1 MGGILFVAILNIH
14 LKFLIIMDEIL
25 KTLYLHLDSNTSYLL
40 KNAECQL
47 LVKLVY
53 KYPEASVD
61 EIYNHYGRIAR
72 RVDQGRFD
80 DLVQHL
86 LNRGEIEKKKG
97 RLDLSTRMKKKI
109 EKAHLESQERFQR
122 MITSFEPYSSDKQ
135 SIEAWLSDTMV
146 IFFKTFSDDWISDLC
161 HKVDAFAR
169 RKDSVLGVIQN
180 RTLNNKNLEKRDK
193 EVLPGKFL
201 DLILRREPDVASFLW
216 EYGTSAFLARLI
228 ENSHAIDDLTF
239 EAFRDSYC
247 VLDTNIL
254 MHIGLEGSM
263 YYDSLKILEEVF
275 LELGINA
282 TVLYITKKEYV
293 SAVGFKRDQVLKVAK
308 SYDLEVLKQTDD
320 QYLKTAIARGCTTED
335 DFQEFFSQL
344 LIMPSYINE
353 NVPISLLDN
362 DKCLED
368 IISSAQKDERK
379 RKELNA
385 IFHEITGR
393 DKKENALVH
402 DVGLIGGISYLRDK
416 GKYFILSQEV
426 SVNAYAKKKPFINNL
441 PIAIRI
447 DTLLNVLALN
457 GGISLKSDCKTLFA
471 DIIREGLHPS
481 KDTFTVPDLSI
492 MLDKNDQ
499 ISKLPPAKVAEIAQG
514 IHNKRLL
521 GASDSDITMYMTREI
536 QGAKLEVVED
546 LSKVRLE
553 LSSEVRDKE
562 HFRQQATK
570 GENALRRNIEKE
582 VRSEYKRATRFFWG
596 KRIALAILIPVV
608 MCLALYFAGVKE
620 FLKEITLALFFAC
633 IGGIYSI
640 SRGRYR
646 DRKRSKE
653 DSIKEEVNRRLQ
665 DSLNKES

>member
-1 MGGILFVAILNIH
+1 MAILSIH
-14 LKFLIIMDEIL
+14 LKFLITMDEIL

-47 LVKLVY
+47 LMKLVY
-53 KYPEASVD
+53 KYPKASVD

-86 LNRGEIEKKKG
+86 LNQGEIEKKKG
-97 RLDLSTRMKKKI
+97 HLDLSRGIEKKI
-109 EKAHLESQERFQR
+109 KKALLESQERFQR
-122 MITSFEPYSSDKQ
+122 MVTSFEPYFSDKQ
-135 SIEAWLSDTMV
+135 SIEAWLFDTMV

-161 HKVDAFAR
+161 HKTDTFAR
-169 RKDSVLGVIQN
+169 RKDSVLGVIQK
-180 RTLNNKNLEKRDK
+180 RTLNNKNIDKRDK
-193 EVLPGKFL
+193 EALPRKFL
-201 DLILRREPDVASFLW
+201 DLILRREPDVANFLW
-216 EYGTSAFLARLI
+216 EYGTSAFSASLI
-228 ENSHAIDDLTF
+228 ENSYAINELTF
-239 EAFRDSYC
+239 SVFKDSYC

-254 MHIGLEGSM
+254 MHIGLEGSI
-263 YYDSLKILEEVF
+263 YYESLKILEEVF
-275 LELGINA
+275 LELGMNA
-282 TVLYITKKEYV
+282 SVLYITQREYI

-335 DFQEFFSQL
+335 DFQEFFGQL

-368 IISSAQKDERK
+368 IISSAQKDEEK
-379 RKELNA
+379 RRELNA
-385 IFHEITGR
+385 IFKGVKGY
-393 DKKENALVH
+393 DKKEYALVH

-426 SVNAYAKKKPFINNL
+426 SVNAYAKKKPLINGL
-441 PIAIRI
+441 PIAIHI

-457 GGISLKSDCKTLFA
+457 GGALKREYKTLFA
-471 DIIREGLHPS
+471 DIIREGLQPS
-481 KDTFTVPDLSI
+481 RDTFTVPDLSI

-499 ISKLPPAKVAEIAQG
+499 ISKLPPEKVAEIAQG

-521 GASDSDITMYMTREI
+521 GASDRDITVYMTREI
-536 QGAKLEVVED
+536 QGAKLEVMED
-546 LSKVRLE
+546 LAKVKLE

-570 GENALRRNIEKE
+570 GENALRRKIEKE
-582 VRSEYKRATRFFWG
+582 VRSEYKVATRFFWG

-646 DRKRSKE
+646 DRKRSKK
-653 DSIKEEVNRRLQ
+653 DSIKEEVDRRLQ

>member
-1 MGGILFVAILNIH
+1 MAVLSIH
-14 LKFLIIMDEIL
+14 LKFLITMDEIL
-25 KTLYLHLDSNTSYLL
+25 KTLYLHLDTNTSYLL

-53 KYPEASVD
+53 KYPKASVD
-61 EIYNHYGRIAR
+61 EIYKAYKRIVGY
-72 RVDQGRFD
+72 VDQERFD
-80 DLVQHL
+80 GLVEYL
-86 LNRGEIEKKKG
+86 LEHGEIEKKKG
-97 RLDLSTRMKKKI
+97 RLDLSKGKKKRI

-122 MITSFEPYSSDKQ
+122 MVTFFEPYDSDKK
-135 SIEAWLSDTMV
+135 SIETWLSDTMV
-146 IFFKTFSDDWISDLC
+146 VFFKTFSDDWVSDLC
-161 HKVDAFAR
+161 HKVDTIAR
-169 RKDSVLGVIQN
+169 RRDSILEVIQK
-180 RTLNNKNLEKRDK
+180 RTLSNKNIDKRDK
-193 EVLPGKFL
+193 ECLPGKFL

-216 EYGTSAFLARLI
+216 EYGTSAFSARLI

-239 EAFRDSYC
+239 AAFRDSYC
-247 VLDTNIL
+247 ILDTNIL
-254 MHIGLEGSM
+254 MHIGLEGSI

-282 TVLYITKKEYV
+282 SVLYITKKEYV
-293 SAVGFKRDQVLKVAK
+293 SAVGFKRDQILKVAEP
-308 SYDLEVLKQTDD
+308 YDLEVLRQIEDD
-320 QYLKTAIARGCTTED
+320 QYLKTAIDRGCTTKD
-335 DFQEFFSQL
+335 DFQEFFSQFL
-344 LIMPSYINE
+344 TIPCYIRK
-353 NVPISLLDN
+353 NVPILLLDN
-362 DKCLED
+362 DKGLED
-368 IISSAQKDERK
+368 SILSSQKDEGK

-393 DKKENALVH
+393 DKKEYALVH

-426 SVNAYAKKKPFINNL
+426 SVNAYAKKKPFVNNL

-457 GGISLKSDCKTLFA
+457 GGITLKSDYKTLFA

-521 GASDSDITMYMTREI
+521 GVSESDITMYMTREI

-546 LSKVRLE
+546 LVKVKLE
-553 LSSEVRDKE
+553 LSSQVRDTE

-570 GENALRRNIEKE
+570 GENALRRKIEEE
-582 VRSEYKRATRFFWG
+582 VRSEYKRATMCFWG
-596 KRIALAILIPVV
+596 SRVVLAIFILVLIY
-608 MCLALYFAGVKE
+608 LALSIAGVKE
-620 FLKEITLALFFAC
+620 VLKEILLFFLFAC
-633 IGGIYSI
+633 IGGIYSK
-640 SRGRYR
+640 SWGRYK
-646 DRKRSKE
+646 DRKRSKK
-653 DSIKEEVNRRLQ
+653 DSIKEEVDRRLQ
-665 DSLNKES
+665 DSLNK

>member
-1 MGGILFVAILNIH
+1 M
-14 LKFLIIMDEIL
+14 
-25 KTLYLHLDSNTSYLL
+25 
-40 KNAECQL
+40 
-47 LVKLVY
+47 
-53 KYPEASVD
+53 
-61 EIYNHYGRIAR
+61 
-72 RVDQGRFD
+72 
-80 DLVQHL
+80 
-86 LNRGEIEKKKG
+86 
-97 RLDLSTRMKKKI
+97 
-109 EKAHLESQERFQR
+109 
-122 MITSFEPYSSDKQ
+122 
-135 SIEAWLSDTMV
+135 
-146 IFFKTFSDDWISDLC
+146 
-161 HKVDAFAR
+161 
-169 RKDSVLGVIQN
+169 
-180 RTLNNKNLEKRDK
+180 
-193 EVLPGKFL
+193 
-201 DLILRREPDVASFLW
+201 
-216 EYGTSAFLARLI
+216 
-228 ENSHAIDDLTF
+228 
-239 EAFRDSYC
+239 
-247 VLDTNIL
+247 
-254 MHIGLEGSM
+254 
-263 YYDSLKILEEVF
+263 
-275 LELGINA
+275 
-282 TVLYITKKEYV
+282 
-293 SAVGFKRDQVLKVAK
+293 
-308 SYDLEVLKQTDD
+308 LKQTDD

-582 VRSEYKRATRFFWG
+582 VRSEYKRATSFF
-596 KRIALAILIPVV
+596 
-608 MCLALYFAGVKE
+608 GV
-620 FLKEITLALFFAC
+620 
-633 IGGIYSI
+633 
-640 SRGRYR
+640 RG
-646 DRKRSKE
+646 
-653 DSIKEEVNRRLQ
+653 
-665 DSLNKES
+665 